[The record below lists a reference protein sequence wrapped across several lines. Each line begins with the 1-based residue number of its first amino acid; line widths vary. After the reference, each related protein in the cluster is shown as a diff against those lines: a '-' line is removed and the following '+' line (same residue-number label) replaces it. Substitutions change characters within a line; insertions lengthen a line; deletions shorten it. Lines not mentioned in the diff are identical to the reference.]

1 MLKLNDSKTEY
12 LVIGSRH
19 TISKVSDV
27 MKKSIKIGEEKI
39 AMTSSAR
46 NIGVIMDST
55 LSMEEQVASV
65 CRECYLGIR
74 NISRIRK
81 YLTEEATTHLI
92 MAFVTSKLDCNNA
105 LLHKCHETVTSKL
118 QLVQNNAAHVIAK
131 KRKNISP

>member
-27 MKKSIKIGEEKI
+27 MKSVKIGEEKI

-46 NIGVIMDST
+46 NIGIIMDSIR
-55 LSMEEQVASV
+55 SMEEQVAIV
-65 CRECYLGIR
+65 CRECYLRIR

-81 YLTEEATTHLI
+81 YLMEEATTHLI
-92 MAFVTSKLDCNNA
+92 MAFVKTSKLDCNNA
-105 LLHKCHETVTSKL
+105 LLHKCHETVTSKQ
-118 QLVQNNAAHVIAK
+118 QLI
-131 KRKNISP
+131 